1 MMPDAEFD
9 SFLTIGLDGPALQ
22 PGSLSTVGLNLA
34 SWSESR
40 GVDSDNGAV
49 FFMDPTHGA
58 TTEPVVFAQL
68 TVATGSEF
76 SGSISAQGKS
86 SGGREDWV
94 ETRMRFNRNNGVPP
108 PPPPPPPRRQPP
120 PPPPPPPPR
129 PRTHRPY
136 LVSPTGD
143 PNPDLPDP
151 IVSMV
156 GSSASWI
163 RSIFFQNVYRLGV
176 PGCEDCW
183 DEDARRDEDGDG
195 IFEINPPSCRTRS
208 TPGCGCTPCDESV
221 DFNDMSQVEPAGFDE
236 YGFDEYGSGSQ
247 ADVPIFSAQAYDVL
261 DDGTRG
267 EPIEFADDLDGDV
280 PPCPAGTDVA
290 DCSGGTCR
298 YENDGECDAGTYC
311 PAGTDVA
318 DCSGGT
324 CRYENDGEC
333 DAGTYWVTMSHTNR
347 FARGRWEAQFAITT
361 AGNYRIDL
369 AKDDEVFATFNMK
382 VRPVVAAAEATAI
395 IPAGVSL
402 PGTSDLFDRVTDSG
416 WANRDNFIAALSN
429 MFGVSEDSVAIV
441 GVRDRGRSVEVDYAI
456 EVKLTEGDKD
466 ALLSDDHMDASTLDR
481 NLHEQ
486 LDARITAA
494 VAVITSMYFTD
505 LLAEGIDE
513 AAAAMSTGCTGY
525 NNADEYNCVDLSG
538 CRYDEYAVVSIP
550 AGTQPQSITL
560 HDVSAISDPDF
571 PIEAGTVM
579 HIQKDRNG
587 GQHGNCYS
595 NCCVLDDDGLAGAV
609 VSAADATTGSVRFQ
623 APLVNRL
630 DEPVNPATCPF
641 AVCRL
646 PFRMASFDA
655 SEIVNETPSLTELL
669 ASVVIETPSLPP
681 LPTPAGGGH

>member
-1 MMPDAEFD
+1 MPTRDRCACLRSRRAPARVTPAGIVVFTLPARRRCVLADPVDRPQTNPAFFPMMPDAEFD

-108 PPPPPPPRRQPP
+108 PPPPPPPRRQPPP

-280 PPCPAGTDVA
+280 PP
-290 DCSGGTCR
+290 
-298 YENDGECDAGTYC
+298 
-311 PAGTDVA
+311 
-318 DCSGGT
+318 
-324 CRYENDGEC
+324 
-333 DAGTYWVTMSHTNR
+333 WVTMSHTNR

-513 AAAAMSTGCTGY
+513 AAAAMSTGCTWW
-525 NNADEYNCVDLSG
+525 ADEYNCVDLNG